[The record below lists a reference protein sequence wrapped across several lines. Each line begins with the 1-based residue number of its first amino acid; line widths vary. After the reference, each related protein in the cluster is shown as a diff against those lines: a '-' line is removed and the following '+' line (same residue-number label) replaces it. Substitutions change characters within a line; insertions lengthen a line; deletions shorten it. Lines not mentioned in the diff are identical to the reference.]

1 MISLIFETMLPPYAY
16 LKIVLQKKHS
26 SYFFSAKLL
35 PYLASN
41 CADTVGT
48 IYFPYSA
55 PSRVNVADFEIGNT
69 KLITNQLGYIK
80 YNENTGFNDKAII
93 SI

>member
-1 MISLIFETMLPPYAY
+1 MPTLSGQFVFHI
-16 LKIVLQKKHS
+16 QHHH
-26 SYFFSAKLL
+26 
-35 PYLASN
+35 
-41 CADTVGT
+41 
-48 IYFPYSA
+48 
-55 PSRVNVADFEIGNT
+55 VNVADFEIGNT